1 MPSYE
6 YKCPTCPMTITI
18 VRGIREEEHKPV
30 CIGCGAVMV
39 RVFANPNLEFKGTGW
54 GKDA

>member
-1 MPSYE
+1 
-6 YKCPTCPMTITI
+6 MTITI